1 LLHQRDDGNPEIDV
15 IHGPSQRS
23 GRIIGAAL
31 LMAWALAAPLAQAAQ
46 GAETEAQETGNGGY
60 EFGRG
65 LRLGDSGV
73 TLGGYATVE
82 YRREQG
88 GSDKLKFSHTSAF
101 VWWEGLERV
110 KVFAELDVLNTVPV
124 DHDDK
129 DRTGGR
135 RVSLERLYLDY
146 TFNDLASVR
155 LGKFLTPIGRWNPMH
170 ADPLVWTTTAPLITQ
185 TLFPRSVTG
194 AGLTGNVPV
203 MGRALSYWIYGSNG
217 REWRADRAEDPFAR
231 VLGGRVVAPLG
242 YDLQLGLSFANYQ
255 LASRNGERQQ
265 LRGVDLYWSRDRY
278 EVSAEWLHTTSG
290 AVTGLEIY
298 PDGDHDANQAP
309 PVYQGVGA
317 SRSTKGGFLQ
327 AVVPLVGDLYAV
339 GRVDWLHDPRSLTI
353 IRQEA
358 VGLVWRPNAG
368 TVLKLEALR
377 PHEDTPLAPRSVVA
391 SVSVLF

>member
-1 LLHQRDDGNPEIDV
+1 M
-15 IHGPSQRS
+15 IHGPSQRLA
-23 GRIIGAAL
+23 RIIGAAL
-31 LMAWALAAPLAQAAQ
+31 LVGCGLAATCAGAA
-46 GAETEAQETGNGGY
+46 EPEPPESGNGGY

-88 GSDKLKFSHTSAF
+88 GSDKLKSSHASAF

-110 KVFAELDVLNTVPV
+110 KVFAELDLLNTAPI

-129 DRTGGR
+129 DRDNKGGR

-146 TFNDLASVR
+146 SFSDLVGVR

-170 ADPLVWTTTAPLITQ
+170 ADPLVWTTTAPLVTQ

-194 AGLTGNVPV
+194 ASLTGNLPV
-203 MGRALSYWIYGSNG
+203 MGRALSYWVYASDG

-231 VLGGRVVAPLG
+231 VLGGRIVAPLG

-265 LRGVDLYWSRDRY
+265 LRGIDLYWSRDRY
-278 EVSAEWLHTTSG
+278 EISAEWLHTTSR

-298 PDGDHDANQAP
+298 PDGDHDPNQPAP
-309 PVYQGVGA
+309 PEYQGVGA

-327 AVVPLVGDLYAV
+327 GVMPLVGDLYAV
-339 GRVDWLHDPRSLTI
+339 GRVDWLHDPRSLTVV
-353 IRQEA
+353 RQEA
-358 VGLVWRPNAG
+358 LGLVWRPNAG
-368 TVLKLEALR
+368 TVLKLEGLR
-377 PHEDTPLAPRSVVA
+377 PHQDSPLAPRSVVA